1 MERLGAGLHLMLY
14 ASSLTKVPTRFCMTT
29 SSDGI
34 KETVFVDCPY
44 CLAVSQVRLSTDDFL
59 LWKQYKRGVVTGF
72 IQDLF
77 PYLSASERELLKT
90 GICDSCFPCD

>member
-14 ASSLTKVPTRFCMTT
+14 ANSLTKVPTRFCMTT